1 MTPTATNFWIRWR
14 VRIGYPVALAYL
26 TLARPTPRALAIG
39 ALVGA
44 LGIAIRAWAAG
55 YLRKHEA
62 LAVSG
67 PYAFTRNPLYFG
79 SMILAAG
86 FVVAGDSLWAAIIV
100 AAYLALFYP
109 AVMKR
114 EEGEL
119 RAHYGDAFVDYA
131 ARVPLFW
138 PRLRPAPQPRDR
150 SPRETQPTSRDSQ
163 FASRQ
168 SQPVPGEMPS
178 ARESESAPREAQPAG
193 RESELV
199 PGEPSPS
206 VRFSSQLYRR
216 NREYQAALGFLVG
229 LALLCAKMLFLPNF
243 PR

>member
-1 MTPTATNFWIRWR
+1 MTPAATNFWIRWR

-26 TLARPTPRALAIG
+26 LLARPTPRSLAIG

-44 LGIAIRAWAAG
+44 LGIGIRAWAAG

-79 SMILAAG
+79 SVILAAG
-86 FVVAGDSLWAAIIV
+86 FVAAGDSLWAAIIV
-100 AAYLALFYP
+100 AAHLALFYP

-131 ARVPLFW
+131 TRVPLFW
-138 PRLRPAPQPRDR
+138 PRLRSAPQP
-150 SPRETQPTSRDSQ
+150 PRES
-163 FASRQ
+163 
-168 SQPVPGEMPS
+168 
-178 ARESESAPREAQPAG
+178 
-193 RESELV
+193 
-199 PGEPSPS
+199 SPK
-206 VRFSSQLYRR
+206 FSLQLYRR

-229 LALLCAKMLFLPNF
+229 LVLLWAKMHWLRYLPW
-243 PR
+243 

>member
-1 MTPTATNFWIRWR
+1 MTPAATNFWIRWR

-26 TLARPTPRALAIG
+26 VLARPTPRSLAIG

-55 YLRKHEA
+55 YLRKHED

-79 SMILAAG
+79 SVILGAG
-86 FVVAGDSLWAAIIV
+86 FFVAGDSLWAGIIV

-138 PRLRPAPQPRDR
+138 PRLHPAPQRDRAPRDA
-150 SPRETQPTSRDSQ
+150 QPASRDSQ
-163 FASRQ
+163 I
-168 SQPVPGEMPS
+168 PCGEMPS
-178 ARESESAPREAQPAG
+178 AARESEF
-193 RESELV
+193 V
-199 PGEPSPS
+199 PGEALAP

-229 LALLCAKMLFLPNF
+229 LALLCAKMLLLTNF

>member
-1 MTPTATNFWIRWR
+1 MTPAATNFWIRWR

-26 TLARPTPRALAIG
+26 ILARPTPRSLAIG

-44 LGIAIRAWAAG
+44 LGIVIRAWAAG

-79 SMILAAG
+79 SVILGAG

-109 AVMKR
+109 AVMER
-114 EEGEL
+114 EESEL
-119 RAHYGDAFVDYA
+119 HAHYGDAFLEYA

-138 PRLRPAPQPRDR
+138 PRVRLAPQPRES
-150 SPRETQPTSRDSQ
+150 SPK
-163 FASRQ
+163 
-168 SQPVPGEMPS
+168 
-178 ARESESAPREAQPAG
+178 
-193 RESELV
+193 
-199 PGEPSPS
+199 
-206 VRFSSQLYRR
+206 FSSQLYRR

-229 LALLCAKMLFLPNF
+229 LALLCAKMLFLPHF
-243 PR
+243 PL

>member
-26 TLARPTPRALAIG
+26 ILARPTPSSLAIG

-79 SMILAAG
+79 SVILAAG

-119 RAHYGDAFVDYA
+119 RAHYGDAFLDYA

-138 PRLRPAPQPRDR
+138 PRLRPAPQPRRD
-150 SPRETQPTSRDSQ
+150 TQPTSRDSQ
-163 FASRQ
+163 FAPRQ
-168 SQPVPGEMPS
+168 SQPVPGEIPS
-178 ARESESAPREAQPAG
+178 ARERESAPRETHPSV

-199 PGEPSPS
+199 PGEFSAP

-229 LALLCAKMLFLPNF
+229 LVLLWAKMHWVRHF
-243 PR
+243 PW

>member
-1 MTPTATNFWIRWR
+1 MTPAATNFWIRWR
-14 VRIGYPVALAYL
+14 VRIGYPVALVYL
-26 TLARPTPRALAIG
+26 ILARPTPRSLAIG

-44 LGIAIRAWAAG
+44 LGIVIRARAAG

-79 SMILAAG
+79 SVILGAG

-109 AVMKR
+109 AVMER
-114 EEGEL
+114 EESEL
-119 RAHYGDAFVDYA
+119 HAHYGDAFLEYA

-138 PRLRPAPQPRDR
+138 PRVRLAPQPRES
-150 SPRETQPTSRDSQ
+150 SPK
-163 FASRQ
+163 
-168 SQPVPGEMPS
+168 
-178 ARESESAPREAQPAG
+178 
-193 RESELV
+193 
-199 PGEPSPS
+199 
-206 VRFSSQLYRR
+206 FSSQLYRR

-229 LALLCAKMLFLPNF
+229 LALLCAKMLFLPHF
-243 PR
+243 PL

>member
-1 MTPTATNFWIRWR
+1 MTPAATNFWIRWR

-26 TLARPTPRALAIG
+26 LLARPTPRSLAIG

-79 SMILAAG
+79 SVILAAG

-114 EEGEL
+114 EESEL
-119 RAHYGDAFVDYA
+119 RAHYGDAFIDYA

-138 PRLRPAPQPRDR
+138 PRLRPAPPPRAPRDA
-150 SPRETQPTSRDSQ
+150 QPASRDSQ

-168 SQPVPGEMPS
+168 SQPVPGEMPF
-178 ARESESAPREAQPAG
+178 ARESESAPHETRPSV

-199 PGEPSPS
+199 PREPSAP
-206 VRFSSQLYRR
+206 VRFSSQFYRR

-229 LALLCAKMLFLPNF
+229 LALLCAKMLLLARFL
-243 PR
+243 R

>member
-1 MTPTATNFWIRWR
+1 MTPAATNFWIRWR

-26 TLARPTPRALAIG
+26 ILARPTPRSLAIG

-79 SMILAAG
+79 SVILAAG

-138 PRLRPAPQPRDR
+138 PRLRPAPQ
-150 SPRETQPTSRDSQ
+150 RER
-163 FASRQ
+163 
-168 SQPVPGEMPS
+168 
-178 ARESESAPREAQPAG
+178 APREVRPTSH
-193 RESELV
+193 ESELA
-199 PGEPSPS
+199 PGEPSAP
-206 VRFSSQLYRR
+206 VRFSLQLYRR

-229 LALLCAKMLFLPNF
+229 LALLCAKMLFFPHF

>member
-1 MTPTATNFWIRWR
+1 MTPAATNFWIRWR

-26 TLARPTPRALAIG
+26 ILARPTARSLAIG

-79 SMILAAG
+79 SVTLAAG

-119 RAHYGDAFVDYA
+119 HAHYGDAFVDYA

-138 PRLRPAPQPRDR
+138 PRLRPARQLRAPRDPQR
-150 SPRETQPTSRDSQ
+150 ASRDSQ
-163 FASRQ
+163 LA
-168 SQPVPGEMPS
+168 PGESS
-178 ARESESAPREAQPAG
+178 A
-193 RESELV
+193 L
-199 PGEPSPS
+199 
-206 VRFSSQLYRR
+206 VRFSSQLYRH

-229 LALLCAKMLFLPNF
+229 LALLWAKMHWFRYF
-243 PR
+243 PW

>member
-1 MTPTATNFWIRWR
+1 MTPAATNFWIRWR

-26 TLARPTPRALAIG
+26 VLARPTPRSLAIG

-44 LGIAIRAWAAG
+44 LGIVVRAWAAG

-62 LAVSG
+62 LAVNG

-79 SMILAAG
+79 SVILAAG
-86 FVVAGDSLWAAIIV
+86 FAVAGDSLWAAIIV

-119 RAHYGDAFVDYA
+119 RAHYGDAFVGYA

-138 PRLRPAPQPRDR
+138 PRLRPAPP
-150 SPRETQPTSRDSQ
+150 PRETQPAPRDSQ
-163 FASRQ
+163 LAPS
-168 SQPVPGEMPS
+168 EMPS
-178 ARESESAPREAQPAG
+178 AARENESAPRETHPAG
-193 RESELV
+193 RESEFA
-199 PGEPSPS
+199 PGELPAP

-229 LALLCAKMLFLPNF
+229 LALLCAKMLLLPHF

>member
-1 MTPTATNFWIRWR
+1 MTPAATNFWIRWR

-26 TLARPTPRALAIG
+26 ILARPTPRSLAIG

-44 LGIAIRAWAAG
+44 LGIATRAWAAG

-79 SMILAAG
+79 SVILAAG
-86 FVVAGDSLWAAIIV
+86 FVVTGDSPWAVIIV

-119 RAHYGDAFVDYA
+119 HAHYGDAFLEYA

-138 PRLRPAPQPRDR
+138 PRLRPAPQPRES
-150 SPRETQPTSRDSQ
+150 SPK
-163 FASRQ
+163 
-168 SQPVPGEMPS
+168 
-178 ARESESAPREAQPAG
+178 
-193 RESELV
+193 
-199 PGEPSPS
+199 
-206 VRFSSQLYRR
+206 FSSQLYRR

-229 LALLCAKMLFLPNF
+229 LSLLCAKMLFLPNF